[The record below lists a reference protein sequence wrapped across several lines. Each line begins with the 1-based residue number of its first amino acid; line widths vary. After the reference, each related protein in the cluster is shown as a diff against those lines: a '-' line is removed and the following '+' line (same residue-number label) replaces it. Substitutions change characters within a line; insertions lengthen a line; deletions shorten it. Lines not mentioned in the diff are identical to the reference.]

1 MIDKY
6 SHLEN
11 LLITEQWKEADQ
23 ETRKLILQSVGREKQ
38 GWLNHESIIN
48 FPSEDL
54 VAIDQLWVKYSRF
67 HFGFSVQKK
76 IWLKVGTKV
85 DYKTES
91 KLGDQVGWRNRGV
104 EKSYDDLTFS
114 LQAPL
119 GHLPRGFGG
128 LSLILLF
135 NFLLDHPEL

>member
-11 LLITEQWKEADQ
+11 LLITQQWKEADQ

-48 FPSEDL
+48 FPSKDL
-54 VAIDQLWVKYSRF
+54 VAINQLWVKYSLSR
-67 HFGFSVQKK
+67 FGFSVQKK
-76 IWLKVGTKV
+76 IWLKVGTQV

-91 KLGDQVGWRNRGV
+91 KLGDYLGWRSRGV

-114 LQAPL
+114 LEAPL

-128 LSLILLF
+128 LSFILLF
-135 NFLLDHPEL
+135 NFLLSHPEL